1 MMENGVFN
9 RGRCGP
15 YTRVV
20 AVVAG
25 AVAVVAGTAIAFVGA
40 AEATTPRAMETM
52 EGMDVTD

>member
-1 MMENGVFN
+1 MFN

>member
-1 MMENGVFN
+1 MFN

-15 YTRVV
+15 YTRVAV

-25 AVAVVAGTAIAFVGA
+25 AGAGASVFVGA